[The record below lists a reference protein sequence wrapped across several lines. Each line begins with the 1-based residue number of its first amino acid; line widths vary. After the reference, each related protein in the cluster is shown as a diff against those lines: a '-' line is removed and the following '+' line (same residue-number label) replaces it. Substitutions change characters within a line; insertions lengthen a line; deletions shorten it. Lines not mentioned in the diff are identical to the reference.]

1 MLRAVVCAL
10 AISFVL
16 SAQTEKKNFVAG
28 LGGLAILSG
37 DAQSTFARGAVASFH
52 SPKDGLALNLAAG
65 HHFNNW
71 ISAQGNYIFNR
82 NDVTLNGVSG
92 NTFYTALNQS
102 RQHQI
107 VFDGML
113 YVRPLSSRIRPYL
126 SVGFAMVRVSRNQVS
141 LEGAAAVVPTATAA
155 AWHPGLRSAVGM
167 DLTIKPGWAFRYSFS
182 ETLTGSLFSRSLVPP
197 AQKNLMNF
205 HHLFGVVWSH

>member
-1 MLRAVVCAL
+1 MLRVLVLAL
-10 AISFVL
+10 TLSFVL
-16 SAQTEKKNFVAG
+16 SAQLEKKNFIAG

-37 DAQSTFARGAVASFH
+37 DAKAAFSQGAVASFS
-52 SPKDGLALNLAAG
+52 SPKDGFALNLAAG

-71 ISAQGNYIFNR
+71 VSAQGNYLFNR

-92 NTFYTALNQS
+92 NTFYSAVNQS

-126 SVGFAMVRVSRNQVS
+126 SVGFAMVQASRNQVS
-141 LEGAAAVVPTATAA
+141 FLGTAAVVPTPKASE
-155 AWHPGLRSAVGM
+155 WHPGLRSAVGM

-182 ETLTGSLFSRSLVPP
+182 ETLTGNLFSRSLVPP
-197 AQKNLMNF
+197 AQKHLMNF
-205 HHLFGVVWSH
+205 HHLLGVVRSF